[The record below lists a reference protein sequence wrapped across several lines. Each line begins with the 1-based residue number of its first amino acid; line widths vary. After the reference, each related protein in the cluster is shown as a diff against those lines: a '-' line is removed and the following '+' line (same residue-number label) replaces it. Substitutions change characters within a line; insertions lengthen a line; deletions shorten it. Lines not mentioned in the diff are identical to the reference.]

1 MHMKKCLNWA
11 TVLIVFALLATFLP
25 VSACTVKD
33 DLSKDQ
39 TETTIQTETPPVQTT
54 TQETTD
60 EDFPEGEPAM
70 QYDYS
75 FGTGP
80 EKILFWSFSEDEF
93 KMVGQYIKQNP
104 EFGKKYTV
112 SGVIISDSDSKYD
125 EALGNAL
132 VAGGDLAPDIYV
144 VKEPYITQYAQGE
157 FAKFAS
163 TYKDL
168 GIDVDTRIKEAEIA
182 PYSVEA
188 GTYNGEVVALSYL
201 STACVM
207 IYNSDIAKNVFG
219 TDDPAEIE
227 KIVGAGS
234 GDWDKFMKAAAKLKE
249 KGYAAVSGPSDLWNG
264 CEKSA
269 DTPWIVDGEINIDPK
284 REKYL
289 DLSKTITE
297 KGYSNSTRI
306 WTQEWYEDM
315 WGGGSKK
322 VFAFFGP
329 TWLINGLMTARS
341 GDLYGKW
348 RACTPPVCSY
358 WNGTWLFAN
367 KDTKHKEGVA
377 ELLEWITLDTSETG
391 LQYLYANGLIDW
403 DNDPSTVTKKEAVA
417 SSVVMAKS
425 NGSSDFCGGQNIFP
439 AIIESNK
446 NASAKA
452 ISEYDEYCCHALMN
466 ASLRYSFGKIKRAE
480 AIEEFKKEVEDYLS
494 L

>member
-11 TVLIVFALLATFLP
+11 TVLIAFATLVTFLP
-25 VSACTVKD
+25 LSACTVTD
-33 DLSKDQ
+33 DPSKDQ
-39 TETTIQTETPPVQTT
+39 METTIQTETPPVQTT

-80 EKILFWSFSEDEF
+80 EKILLWSFSDDEF

-112 SGVIISDSDSKYD
+112 KAVIISEEGRYD
-125 EALGNAL
+125 EALRNAL
-132 VAGGDLAPDIYV
+132 VGGGDEAPDIYAI
-144 VKEPYITQYAQGE
+144 KESYISQYAQGE
-157 FAKFAS
+157 FSKFAA

-168 GIDVDTRIKEAEIA
+168 GIDVDTKIKEAEIA
-182 PYSVEA
+182 PYIVEA
-188 GTYNGEVVALSYL
+188 GTRNGEVVALSYM
-201 STACVM
+201 STGCVM
-207 IYNSDIAKNVFG
+207 IYNSEIAKAVFG

-227 KIVGAGS
+227 KITGAGS
-234 GDWDKFMKAAAKLKE
+234 GDWDKFMKAAAKIKE
-249 KGYAAVSGPSDLWNG
+249 KGYVAVSGPSDLWNS
-264 CEKSA
+264 CDKSA
-269 DTPWIVDGEINIDPK
+269 DTPWIVDGEVKIDPE

-289 DLSKTITE
+289 DLAKTITD
-297 KGYSNSTRI
+297 KGYSNNTRL
-306 WTQEWYEDM
+306 WSQKWARDM
-315 WGGGSKK
+315 GGDGGKK

-329 TWLINGLMTARS
+329 SWLINDFMADRS
-341 GDLYGKW
+341 RGLYGKW
-348 RACTPPVCSY
+348 RVCVPPVYSY
-358 WNGTWLFAN
+358 LNGIWILAN
-367 KDTKHKEGVA
+367 KDSRHKEGVA

-403 DNDPSTVTKKEAVA
+403 DNDPSTVSKKEAVA
-417 SSVVMAKS
+417 SSVVMVKS

-452 ISEYDEYCCHALMN
+452 ISEYDEYCGHALMN

-480 AIEEFKKEVEDYLS
+480 AIEEFKKEVEDYFS